1 MESKENV
8 FLKTPWSLEELSV
21 VEEGV
26 KGRTIAQAID
36 HLKGLLP
43 LRSKDSIRSRVYEF
57 TLEDRTNKRLQKAKK
72 AIEKKKL
79 LANLENKVPEETEVF
94 KENVIDEEE
103 MVITSIDGD
112 LKTRTQAISD
122 NGPKL
127 AYTDELIVKQG
138 VITIP
143 FMGEV
148 RCNFRI
154 TGTFFIEKLD

>member
-26 KGRTIAQAID
+26 KGKTIAQSII

-43 LRSKDSIRSRVYEF
+43 NRSVDAIRTRVYEF
-57 TLEDRTNKRLQKAKK
+57 TLEDRTNKRLEKAKK

-79 LANLENKVPEETEVF
+79 LANLEDKIPEETEIF

-103 MVITSIDGD
+103 MVITSIEGD
-112 LKTRTQAISD
+112 LKTKSQAMAS

-138 VITIP
+138 VISVP